1 MVSTS
6 NICYICFA
14 GHHVHRSINVMLKYA
29 KRLVLGPLPISYIR
43 TRLGSSL
50 GGKYQGWIELRSQP
64 TSSQCQSYSK
74 IL

>member
-29 KRLVLGPLPISYIR
+29 KRLVLGPLPIS
-43 TRLGSSL
+43 
-50 GGKYQGWIELRSQP
+50 
-64 TSSQCQSYSK
+64 
-74 IL
+74 